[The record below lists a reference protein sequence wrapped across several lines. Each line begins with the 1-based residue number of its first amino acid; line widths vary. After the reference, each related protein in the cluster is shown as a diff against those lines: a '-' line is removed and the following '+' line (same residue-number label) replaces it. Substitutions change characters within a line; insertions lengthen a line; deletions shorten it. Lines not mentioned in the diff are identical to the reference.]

1 MFQNNV
7 ATFNVLL
14 FEIICQIAQIIHS
27 VKVEL
32 LLIMAISPTPVLLNR
47 SLQILQ
53 IFMPS
58 WFPSQTE
65 IRALLLTVRSYC

>member
-1 MFQNNV
+1 M